1 MRRKRLKRISG
12 RILAIDPSPKGTG
25 IARIEDGILTGFAV
39 CTEAAGTAK
48 KIARATLLPK
58 VKLADE
64 SARMVRLH
72 TVREMVLSHCR
83 TWHPSMIGLED
94 YTFGSGGRGGGQLQ
108 IGELGGVL
116 RLALWEHGYKVR
128 TYHPGSVKLF
138 WTGRGDAE
146 KDDMIERAVAVME
159 ETGSPMLAE
168 FRKMAKVYQEAVSD
182 ALAIGSLLREE
193 IRFRQG
199 KWLLNEAPEHIV
211 RVFNRVT
218 DSMPVCLIDRP
229 FMEREER

>member
-1 MRRKRLKRISG
+1 MKRKLLKRIPN

-25 IARIEDGILTGFAV
+25 VARIESGVLTGFAF

-48 KIARATLLPK
+48 KHSQATLLPK

-64 SARMVRLH
+64 SARMLRLH
-72 TVREMVLSHCR
+72 TVREMVFSHCR
-83 TWHPSMIGLED
+83 EWYPSMVAMED
-94 YTFGSGGRGGGQLQ
+94 YTFGSGGKGGGQLQ
-108 IGELGGVL
+108 IGETGGVL

-159 ETGSPMLAE
+159 ETGSPVLSGFKKLA
-168 FRKMAKVYQEAVSD
+168 KLYQEAVAD

-193 IRFRQG
+193 IRFRRG
-199 KWLLNEAPEHIV
+199 EWKLNEVPEHVV

-229 FMEREER
+229 FMERE